1 MTSIDPLRAQN
12 AGPITGWA
20 ISALEPSRAFGPTLG
35 SGILRAQSD
44 DFIVEE
50 DLGFAPAGTGQHVLL
65 KVRKRDANTQWVARE
80 LAKVCGCRPMDV
92 GYAGLKDRRSVAVQW
107 FTVPKSAQ
115 SLDAWRGVRTSE
127 FEVMEA
133 HAHTRKLP
141 RGALA
146 GNSFSIRV
154 RDVTAS
160 GDQLAERVALIGQ
173 RGVPNYF
180 GPQRFGREGSNL
192 MRITAGLRTLRSPE
206 RGFVLSAARSLI
218 FNSVLAERVRD
229 GSWERLEAGD
239 IANLDARGSVFAV
252 DQTDDALL
260 ARCQRLDIHPTG
272 PMWGRGLPT
281 SQGRVSELESRVAAQ
296 LSPASELVQ
305 EAGMDQERRSL
316 RLAVR
321 DLQWSRETNAVVL
334 RFRLARGSFA
344 TTVLREVFDVGGSA
358 ADADGDG

>member
-1 MTSIDPLRAQN
+1 MTSIDPLWAQ
-12 AGPITGWA
+12 
-20 ISALEPSRAFGPTLG
+20 SALEPPRAFGPTLG

-92 GYAGLKDRRSVAVQW
+92 GYAGLKDRRAVAIQW

-115 SLDAWRGVRTSE
+115 SLDEWTAVRTSE

-146 GNSFSIRV
+146 GNSFMIRV

-160 GDQLAERVALIGQ
+160 DDQLTERVALLGQ

-192 MRITAGLRTLRSPE
+192 MRITAGLRALRSPE

-218 FNSVLAERVRD
+218 FNSVLAERVQD

-252 DQTDDALL
+252 DQADATLL

-272 PMWGRGLPT
+272 PMWGRGLPP

-296 LSPASELVQ
+296 LSPASELTQ
-305 EAGMDQERRSL
+305 EAGMGQERRSL

-321 DLQWSRETNAVVL
+321 DLQWTREVNAVVL

-344 TTVLREVFDVGGSA
+344 TTVLREIVDVGGSEGET
-358 ADADGDG
+358 DGDG

>member
-1 MTSIDPLRAQN
+1 VTSIDPLWERD
-12 AGPITGWA
+12 
-20 ISALEPSRAFGPTLG
+20 ALEPARAFGPALG
-35 SGILRAQSD
+35 SGVLRAQSD

-80 LAKVCGCRPMDV
+80 LAKVCGCRSMDV
-92 GYAGLKDRRSVAVQW
+92 GYAGLKDRRSVAIQW

-115 SLDAWRGVRTSE
+115 SLDGWTAIRTSE
-127 FEVMEA
+127 FEVLEA

-154 RDVTAS
+154 RDVTV
-160 GDQLAERVALIGQ
+160 GDDQLAERVGLIGQ

-180 GPQRFGREGSNL
+180 GQQRFGREGSNL
-192 MRITAGLRTLRSPE
+192 LRISAGLRALRPPE

-218 FNSVLAERVRD
+218 FNALLAERVQD

-239 IANLDARGSVFAV
+239 VANLDARGSVFAV
-252 DQTDDALL
+252 NQTDDVLL
-260 ARCQRLDIHPTG
+260 ERCRRLDIHPTG
-272 PMWGRGLPT
+272 PMWGRGLPA
-281 SQGRVSELESRVAAQ
+281 SQGRVAELESRVAAR
-296 LSPASELVQ
+296 LSAASELVQ
-305 EAGMDQERRSL
+305 EAGMEQERRSL

-321 DLQWSRETNAVVL
+321 DLQWSREPNAVVL
-334 RFRLARGSFA
+334 RFRLTRGSFA
-344 TTVLREVFDVGGSA
+344 TTVVREIFDVGGSEGE
-358 ADADGDG
+358 ADGDG